1 MDREECFDEL
11 VRPFEDDRLFVVD
24 LALPPL
30 RLRAE
35 DERPPLLAAFR
46 FGSFFRFTLAMS

>member
-1 MDREECFDEL
+1 VREDEL
-11 VRPFEDDRLFVVD
+11 ERPFGVDRLLAED

-35 DERPPLLAAFR
+35 VERPPLLAAFR
-46 FGSFFRFTLAMS
+46 FGSFLRFTLAMS